1 MRIYCYLLEAAEDKD
16 RNDCAFVL
24 VSSFKIK
31 RQIADYRQQ
40 KLHQFD
46 IFQKTSK
53 SEVFDENRTIN
64 DLSCKEVK
72 HTWPAG
78 TCVIVGDSIIAGV
91 NEKRLS
97 KRCLKKCI
105 ILGVLLYQN
114 QPPHSSLK
122 EPDVIIV
129 LVGTNESVSR
139 TLREILYDL
148 LQHKSDI
155 TKTLSNCKLIFM
167 QPTF

>member
-1 MRIYCYLLEAAEDKD
+1 MEAAEDKD

-72 HTWPAG
+72 HT
-78 TCVIVGDSIIAGV
+78 
-91 NEKRLS
+91 
-97 KRCLKKCI
+97 
-105 ILGVLLYQN
+105 
-114 QPPHSSLK
+114 
-122 EPDVIIV
+122 
-129 LVGTNESVSR
+129 
-139 TLREILYDL
+139 
-148 LQHKSDI
+148 
-155 TKTLSNCKLIFM
+155 
-167 QPTF
+167 